1 MSSSDYI
8 AHAHLALHESPF
20 IADCIC
26 NGCLRLEV
34 LDKQTRT
41 GCTERYYCKHAQH
54 GYFDPRKVDDCKMAI
69 HSTEGICKS
78 PGRGI
83 ILDAYG
89 C

>member
-34 LDKQTRT
+34 LDKQTRQ
-41 GCTERYYCKHAQH
+41 GCSERYYCKRVHH
-54 GYFDPRKVDDCKMAI
+54 GYFDPHKVDDCEMAI

-83 ILDAYG
+83 IIDAYG